1 MQQKVAAVRFRQHE
15 LKGIPSSISSV
26 RKKNATKNSSKLHL
40 NKISQIE
47 ENKFLEFI
55 VRSLRLMYVD

>member
-1 MQQKVAAVRFRQHE
+1 M
-15 LKGIPSSISSV
+15 LP
-26 RKKNATKNSSKLHL
+26 KNSSKLHL